1 MKPERPKQEA
11 PEDLVN
17 RLLGVVRGQFCG
29 DLGDKEWFQHS
40 RFIRH
45 KVILWSAAFV
55 TGKGF
60 TLPPGRFESV
70 LQGVFT
76 EIKQHGQTGHI
87 RYWPGYLMKC
97 VQDHWRHHWEDYY
110 KEAKAVRNIAETALV
125 SAGKSAPTDKTVE
138 TLAAAYRVLAG
149 TKRKSKVA
157 RQPKQLNLLDA

>member
-1 MKPERPKQEA
+1 MSQARPKQET
-11 PEDLVN
+11 PEELVN
-17 RLLGVVRGQFCG
+17 RLLGTVRGQFCG
-29 DLGDKEWFQHS
+29 DLADKEWFQMS
-40 RFIRH
+40 GFVRRN
-45 KVILWSAAFV
+45 VILWSAAFV

-60 TLPPGRFESV
+60 TMPPQRFESV

-76 EIKQHGQTGHI
+76 EIKQHGQTGQI

-110 KEAKAVRNIAETALV
+110 KEAKAVRNIAEAALV
-125 SAGKSAPTDKTVE
+125 NAGKAAPTDKTVD

-157 RQPKQLNLLDA
+157 RAPKQLNLLDA